1 MMGLGGSFLG
11 KNKAAPTAQRPA
23 VAAGQQQPLK
33 PGQQQPLKPGQQQPL
48 KQGQQQPL
56 KPGQAGP
63 QVSEKNKIETTYI
76 HRFKS
81 SQSHG
86 KENFTN
92 AFPNTGPKMFC
103 AGPNFLS
110 QPKNLFTYVPVTNF
124 LARTA

>member
-23 VAAGQQQPLK
+23 VAA
-33 PGQQQPLKPGQQQPL
+33 GQQQPLKPGQQQPL